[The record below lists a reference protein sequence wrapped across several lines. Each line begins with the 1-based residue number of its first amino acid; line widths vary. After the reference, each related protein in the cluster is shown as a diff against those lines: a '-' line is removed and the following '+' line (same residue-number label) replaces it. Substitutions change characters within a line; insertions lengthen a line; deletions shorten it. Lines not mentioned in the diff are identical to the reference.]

1 MPSSCPICAVSGAA
15 AELAP
20 ACPLAAD
27 LEDEE
32 RMEFL
37 TSHVAPG
44 DVDARDEMVEFWSR
58 VIAHAFEKAACLSLD
73 SKVLATSS
81 LDWGGVVPPGLD
93 LAMSHMVSSG
103 ELLERSEIVEA
114 ETGLARRLVMAPITY
129 LAGMVG
135 LGGGGGGGQYA
146 NRNVLEDLAEQVV
159 GYCQHLPP
167 DERTVYLLAAC
178 HSEASASRPVAQHA
192 SPWNFEQLCRA
203 AAAAAAAE
211 ATATTTATRVASG
224 RAPPTPEKCSSAVP
238 RMLARISSDDVALFA
253 KYLVRTNRAVT
264 EGGLVKVLSSGG
276 GSRVAAAGA
285 TVSETEKD
293 LLRLRCTAVA
303 RLEASASDLGLR
315 IQRVQQDALM
325 ENRRGQKRAALV
337 HLRRMKQYQAA
348 RDKRLSS
355 LLTLETAL
363 DQVKQLRLDKQVLE
377 AHEAATSAL
386 KACRETQ
393 GLTVERAEDTLDAL
407 AEEMAQAEAVSA
419 ALGQDGALLGQD
431 DGETAELEA
440 ELDALLNAQD
450 DPSPSPPPSSSPAQP
465 PAVSKGPARAAERD
479 AAASASAGPAA
490 AMRRPSPN
498 GTSDSAGEPPR
509 NDNPGSRKAGVPLPT

>member
-1 MPSSCPICAVSGAA
+1 MPSSCPICAVPGAA

-20 ACPLAAD
+20 ACPLVAD

-44 DVDARDEMVEFWSR
+44 DVDARDEMVAFWSR

-81 LDWGGVVPPGLD
+81 LDWGGVVAPGLD

-135 LGGGGGGGQYA
+135 LGGGGGGGSVCSG
-146 NRNVLEDLAEQVV
+146 NVLEDLAEQVV

-167 DERTVYLLAAC
+167 DERTVYLLAAG

-203 AAAAAAAE
+203 AAAAAEAA
-211 ATATTTATRVASG
+211 ATMTATRVASG
-224 RAPPTPEKCSSAVP
+224 CGAPTPEKSLAAAP

-253 KYLVRTNRAVT
+253 KYLVRTKRAVT
-264 EGGLVKVLSSGG
+264 EGGLLKVLSRGG

-285 TVSETEKD
+285 TVPETEKD
-293 LLRLRCTAVA
+293 LLRLRCTVA
-303 RLEASASDLGLR
+303 SLEASASDLGLR

-325 ENRRGQKRAALV
+325 ENRRGQKRVALV

-393 GLTVERAEDTLDAL
+393 GLTVERVEDTLD
-407 AEEMAQAEAVSA
+407 
-419 ALGQDGALLGQD
+419 
-431 DGETAELEA
+431 
-440 ELDALLNAQD
+440 
-450 DPSPSPPPSSSPAQP
+450 
-465 PAVSKGPARAAERD
+465 
-479 AAASASAGPAA
+479 
-490 AMRRPSPN
+490 
-498 GTSDSAGEPPR
+498 
-509 NDNPGSRKAGVPLPT
+509 

>member
-81 LDWGGVVPPGLD
+81 LDWGGVVAPGLD
-93 LAMSHMVSSG
+93 LAMSHMVSAG
-103 ELLERSEIVEA
+103 ELLGRSEIVEA
-114 ETGLARRLVMAPITY
+114 ETGLARRLVMAPMTY

-146 NRNVLEDLAEQVV
+146 NRNILEDLAEQVV

-167 DERTVYLLAAC
+167 DERTVYLLAA
-178 HSEASASRPVAQHA
+178 HSEATASRSIAQHA

-203 AAAAAAAE
+203 AAAAAADA
-211 ATATTTATRVASG
+211 AATRTATHVDSG
-224 RAPPTPEKCSSAVP
+224 RGPPTPEKCSAAAP

-253 KYLVRTNRAVT
+253 KYLVRTKRAVT
-264 EGGLVKVLSSGG
+264 EGGLLKLLSKGG
-276 GSRVAAAGA
+276 GIRVAAAGA

-303 RLEASASDLGLR
+303 SLEASASDLGLR

-337 HLRRMKQYQAA
+337 HVRRMKQYQAA

-393 GLTVERAEDTLDAL
+393 GLTVARVEDTLDAL
-407 AEEMAQAEAVSA
+407 AEEMAEAEAVGA
-419 ALGQDGALLGQD
+419 ALGQDDALLGRD
-431 DGETAELEA
+431 EGETAELEA
-440 ELDALLNAQD
+440 ELDALFKAQD
-450 DPSPSPPPSSSPAQP
+450 SPSPSRPPSSSSSQP
-465 PAVSKGPARAAERD
+465 PAVSKGPATAAERD
-479 AAASASAGPAA
+479 AAASAGPAA

-509 NDNPGSRKAGVPLPT
+509 NDNPGSRKAGASLPA

>member
-1 MPSSCPICAVSGAA
+1 MPSYCPICAVSGAA

-27 LEDEE
+27 LGDEE

-73 SKVLATSS
+73 SKVLVTSS
-81 LDWGGVVPPGLD
+81 LDWGGVVAPGLD

-103 ELLERSEIVEA
+103 ELLERSEIVVFMWKVKGSFA
-114 ETGLARRLVMAPITY
+114 VVTFFVLMLRPLRIGK
-129 LAGMVG
+129 
-135 LGGGGGGGQYA
+135 

-167 DERTVYLLAAC
+167 NESTVYLLAAG
-178 HSEASASRPVAQHA
+178 HSEASASCPVAQHA
-192 SPWNFEQLCRA
+192 SPWNFEQLCRT
-203 AAAAAAAE
+203 AAAAAE
-211 ATATTTATRVASG
+211 DAATATATRVASG
-224 RAPPTPEKCSSAVP
+224 RGPPTPEKCSVAAP
-238 RMLARISSDDVALFA
+238 RMLAHMSSDDVALFA
-253 KYLVRTNRAVT
+253 KYLVRTKRAVT
-264 EGGLVKVLSSGG
+264 EGGLLKVLFRGG
-276 GSRVAAAGA
+276 GNRVAAAGA

-293 LLRLRCTAVA
+293 LLRLRCTVA
-303 RLEASASDLGLR
+303 SLEASASDLGLR

-377 AHEAATSAL
+377 AHEAATNAL

-393 GLTVERAEDTLDAL
+393 GLTVERVEDTLDAL
-407 AEEMAQAEAVSA
+407 AGEMAEAEAVGA
-419 ALGQDGALLGQD
+419 ALGQEGALLGQD
-431 DGETAELEA
+431 EGETAELEA
-440 ELDALLNAQD
+440 ELDALLTAQD
-450 DPSPSPPPSSSPAQP
+450 SPSPSPPPSSSSSQP
-465 PAVSKGPARAAERD
+465 PAVSKGPARAGERD
-479 AAASASAGPAA
+479 TAASASAGPAA

-498 GTSDSAGEPPR
+498 GTSDRASVPPR
-509 NDNPGSRKAGVPLPT
+509 NNNPGSREDGVPLPA

>member
-1 MPSSCPICAVSGAA
+1 MPSSCPICAVSSAA

-20 ACPLAAD
+20 ACPLAVD

-73 SKVLATSS
+73 SKVLATSP
-81 LDWGGVVPPGLD
+81 LDWGGVVAPGLD

-129 LAGMVG
+129 MAGMVG
-135 LGGGGGGGQYA
+135 LGRGGGGGQYA

-167 DERTVYLLAAC
+167 DERTVYLLAAG
-178 HSEASASRPVAQHA
+178 HSEATSRPVAQHA

-203 AAAAAAAE
+203 AAAAAEAA
-211 ATATTTATRVASG
+211 ATTTATRVASG
-224 RAPPTPEKCSSAVP
+224 RGPPTPEKSLAAAP
-238 RMLARISSDDVALFA
+238 RMLARISNDDVALFA
-253 KYLVRTNRAVT
+253 KYLVRTKRAVT
-264 EGGLVKVLSSGG
+264 EGGLLKVLSRGG

-303 RLEASASDLGLR
+303 SLEASASDLGLR

-348 RDKRLSS
+348 RDNRLSS
-355 LLTLETAL
+355 LLTLEKAL

-393 GLTVERAEDTLDAL
+393 GLTVERVEDTLD
-407 AEEMAQAEAVSA
+407 
-419 ALGQDGALLGQD
+419 
-431 DGETAELEA
+431 
-440 ELDALLNAQD
+440 
-450 DPSPSPPPSSSPAQP
+450 
-465 PAVSKGPARAAERD
+465 
-479 AAASASAGPAA
+479 
-490 AMRRPSPN
+490 
-498 GTSDSAGEPPR
+498 
-509 NDNPGSRKAGVPLPT
+509 